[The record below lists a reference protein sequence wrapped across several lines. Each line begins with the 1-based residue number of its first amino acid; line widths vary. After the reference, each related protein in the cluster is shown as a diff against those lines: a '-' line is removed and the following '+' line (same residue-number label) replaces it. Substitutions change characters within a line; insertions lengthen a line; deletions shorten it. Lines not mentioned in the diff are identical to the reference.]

1 MNVAVHIKLATA
13 DDGEAIAAIYRPVV
27 AETAI
32 SFETT
37 VPDRDEM
44 ARRIDETMRLYPWL
58 VCDVDGRPAGYAYA
72 SRHRVRGAYQWSVD
86 TSIYIA
92 EDHRRRHIGRGLYT
106 SLFAI
111 LAAQGY
117 FNAFA
122 GIALPNPASVAL
134 HESMGFEPIGVYRRV
149 GFKLDRWH
157 DVGWWQLSLKQ
168 HEASPGAPLD
178 IATISSQPGWAE
190 LLTRGESCVR
200 AEAA

>member
-1 MNVAVHIKLATA
+1 MAVRIRLATYE
-13 DDGEAIAAIYRPVV
+13 DGAAVAAIYRPVV

-37 VPDRDEM
+37 LPDREEM
-44 ARRIDETMRLYPWL
+44 ARRIEETLRSYPWL
-58 VCDVDGRPAGYAYA
+58 VCDVDGQTAGYAYA
-72 SRHRVRGAYQWSVD
+72 TKHRVRGAYQWSVD
-86 TSIYIA
+86 TSVYIA
-92 EDHRRRHIGRGLYT
+92 EDHRRRNIGRGLYT

-149 GFKLDRWH
+149 GYKFDQWH
-157 DVGWWQLSLKQ
+157 DVGWWQFTLKQ
-168 HEASPGAPLD
+168 HVGSPGEPLD
-178 IATISSQPGWAE
+178 VTAVSQQPGWTE
-190 LLTRGESCVR
+190 LLTRGESIIR

>member
-1 MNVAVHIKLATA
+1 MAVHIRLATA
-13 DDGEAIAAIYRPVV
+13 DDGEAVAAIYRPVV

-37 VPDRDEM
+37 LPDRDEM
-44 ARRIDETMRLYPWL
+44 ARRIDETMRSYPWL
-58 VCDVDGRPAGYAYA
+58 VCDVDGRTAGYAYA

-86 TSIYIA
+86 TSVYIA

-157 DVGWWQLSLKQ
+157 DVGWWQLSLRQ
-168 HEASPGAPLD
+168 HEASPSAPLD
-178 IATISSQPGWAE
+178 IAKVSTRPGWAE